1 MTQAADLAFSARRAG
16 DVRLIAS
23 VSAAHFV
30 SHFYMLVLPPLFAF
44 VRADYGATYTEIGL
58 ALTVFNI
65 VSALLQTPAGFL
77 VDRIDA
83 RLVLVAGL
91 VLGAIGYTVAAL
103 VDSFWV
109 LIVMYALIG
118 LGNAVYHPAD
128 YTLLS
133 HRVSIERMGHAYS
146 IHTFSGMLGSATAPV
161 GVLFMHSLFGW
172 RGAFFGAAILGFVV
186 AAILFMQRDTAPPAS
201 AAKPHSAADSTT
213 SWRLLM
219 SRPILLNLL
228 FFLLLSLAS
237 WGLLYYSVVALG
249 ALWGTAP
256 ITANSGLTGNLL
268 MTAAGVLIGG
278 WIASRTTRHG
288 MVAALGLAG
297 SAFAIMSLG
306 FVDPNA
312 LQLILIMS
320 FAGLS
325 SGLIMPSRDMLVRAV
340 TPPGAFGT
348 VFGFVTNGFNVA
360 GIVAPLI
367 FGALMDHGEPRA
379 VFILIGTCSLAAVVT
394 VMSAP
399 RRRAV

>member
-1 MTQAADLAFSARRAG
+1 
-16 DVRLIAS
+16 
-23 VSAAHFV
+23 
-30 SHFYMLVLPPLFAF
+30 
-44 VRADYGATYTEIGL
+44 
-58 ALTVFNI
+58 
-65 VSALLQTPAGFL
+65 
-77 VDRIDA
+77 
-83 RLVLVAGL
+83 
-91 VLGAIGYTVAAL
+91 
-103 VDSFWV
+103 
-109 LIVMYALIG
+109 
-118 LGNAVYHPAD
+118 
-128 YTLLS
+128 
-133 HRVSIERMGHAYS
+133 
-146 IHTFSGMLGSATAPV
+146 
-161 GVLFMHSLFGW
+161 
-172 RGAFFGAAILGFVV
+172 
-186 AAILFMQRDTAPPAS
+186 
-201 AAKPHSAADSTT
+201 
-213 SWRLLM
+213 M